1 MSWISIDVDL
11 DDIYREMSRYDKEKM
26 AEWLEEDGHCI
37 IDYEYNNKENPLYL
51 TGQESYG
58 EEELKNNLKKL
69 WNSYYQLSNE
79 DIETI
84 KKIANKI

>member
-26 AEWLEEDGHCI
+26 AEWLEEDGILDKHP
-37 IDYEYNNKENPLYL
+37 NPDIRLL
-51 TGQESYG
+51 IKDNEESFG
-58 EEELKNNLKKL
+58 EEQLRNNLTKL
-69 WNSYYQLSNE
+69 WNGYYQLPNE
-79 DIETI
+79 DIEII